1 MLQYIAALACSRFC
15 VAANPLGF
23 LTHIAKLKQHL
34 LLNHFLRHPSPPN
47 VIPLFQGYN
56 SHISSVVLT
65 LSRPVNL

>member
-34 LLNHFLRHPSPPN
+34 LLNHFLRPP
-47 VIPLFQGYN
+47 PQMLYLFFKG
-56 SHISSVVLT
+56 IT
-65 LSRPVNL
+65 AIFPV